1 MAEKPM
7 NLDYLSIL
15 TKLCLAAL
23 PTFAFWVIVVTIDC
37 MFNEGDLE
45 RRFDYLFPCG
55 LIFFAAV
62 YLWQNR

>member
-1 MAEKPM
+1 MSI
-7 NLDYLSIL
+7 DYVSIL
-15 TKLCLAAL
+15 TKLALALL
-23 PTFAFWVIVVTIDC
+23 PTFGFMLIIVTIDC
-37 MFNEGDLE
+37 MFSEGDLE

>member
-1 MAEKPM
+1 M
-7 NLDYLSIL
+7 
-15 TKLCLAAL
+15 TKLALAVL
-23 PTFAFWVIVVTIDC
+23 PTFGFMLIIVTIDC
-37 MFNEGDLE
+37 MFSEGDLE

>member
-1 MAEKPM
+1 M
-7 NLDYLSIL
+7 NYDYASTI
-15 TKLCLAAL
+15 TKLGIAML
-23 PTFAFWVIVVTIDC
+23 PTIGFMFIIVTIDC

-45 RRFDYLFPCG
+45 RRVDYLFPCG